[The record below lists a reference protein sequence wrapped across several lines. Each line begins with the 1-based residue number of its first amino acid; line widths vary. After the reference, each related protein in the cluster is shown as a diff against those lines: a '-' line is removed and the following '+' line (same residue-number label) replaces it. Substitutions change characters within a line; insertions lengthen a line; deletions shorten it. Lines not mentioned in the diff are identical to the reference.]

1 MSRYRVRPALLLIVI
16 VLLIAPGLSLAQE
29 EPSARE
35 TLIVAVKP
43 LTPFVIVDQT
53 AADLDRA
60 LSGFSIDLW
69 RDVASELNVTTE
81 WMLLETVQDVLNA
94 VESGRAD
101 VGMAGISITAAREDI
116 LDFSFPIFTA
126 GLDILSREDTG
137 LTLGDLITILLSS
150 QVTQIIV
157 VMVIVIVIAGNVV
170 WLIQRRGNPEFHG
183 AYRKGLFEGIWGAV
197 VTVATVGY
205 GDRTRKSVV
214 GRLIAIAWLFIGI
227 ALVAQFTAVITSGL
241 TLAGL
246 RGTISNVSDLNGRR
260 VGTVAGTTAETF
272 LRDNRIDPTTYTFF
286 EGAAEDLLN
295 GAIDAIVYDQPVLL
309 YYAAREGRGRVRTAG
324 QLFVQEYY
332 GIALAQGS
340 PWREQVNQALLRLD
354 ETGIHDAIYNRWF
367 SSS

>member
-1 MSRYRVRPALLLIVI
+1 MSRHRVRPVLLLIVI

-29 EPSARE
+29 DTPARE
-35 TLIVAVKP
+35 TLVVAVKP

-69 RDVASELNVTTE
+69 RDLASELNITTE
-81 WMLLETVQDVLNA
+81 WLLLESVQDVLDA

-101 VGMAGISITAAREDI
+101 IGMAGISITAAREDV
-116 LDFSFPIFTA
+116 LDFSLPIFNA
-126 GLDILSREDTG
+126 GLDILSREDSG

-150 QVTQIIV
+150 QVTQIVI
-157 VMVIVIVIAGNVV
+157 VMVIVIVIAGIVV
-170 WLIQRRGNPEFHG
+170 WLIERRSNPEFHG
-183 AYRKGLFEGIWGAV
+183 AYRKRLFEGIWWAA

-205 GDRTRKSVV
+205 GDKTTKSVV
-214 GRLIAIAWLFIGI
+214 GRLIAIVWVFIGI
-227 ALVAQFTAVITSGL
+227 AIVAQFTAVITSGL

-246 RGTISNVSDLNGRR
+246 RGTISDISHLDGRR
-260 VGTVAGTTAETF
+260 VGTVAGSTAETF
-272 LRDNRIDPTTYTFF
+272 LRDIRLEPTTYTFF
-286 EGAAEDLLN
+286 EEAASDLLN

-309 YYAAREGRGRVRTAG
+309 HYAAREGRGRVRTAG

-332 GIALAQGS
+332 GIALGQGS
-340 PWREQVNQALLRLD
+340 PWRERVNRALLRLD
-354 ETGIHDAIYNRWF
+354 ETGIYDAIYNRWF